1 MTENHRI
8 ARAATVIGMGTM
20 GALIMAGIL
29 GDVVGPESVFVVTGI
44 IVLLAG
50 VASIFALREA
60 EEKLMNGPSPQ
71 PSPPLE

>member
-1 MTENHRI
+1 
-8 ARAATVIGMGTM
+8 MGTM

-60 EEKLMNGPSPQ
+60 EERLMNSPSPQ